1 MFKITPVQSE
11 ADALK
16 FMSACSATIKN
27 GCFIYSMTD
36 CDSGEIMGISQ
47 FEISDGFGYIYDI
60 KEAANRNDFEA
71 MFILARQTM
80 NFINLCGIDV
90 CRADLLAGDKSL
102 IKAVGF
108 KETKEYFECSLVGMF
123 DGSHCSGHNK

>member
-1 MFKITPVQSE
+1 MFKITPVQLS
-11 ADALK
+11 ADAK
-16 FMSACSATIKN
+16 DFMSSCSAAVRD

-36 CDSGEIMGISQ
+36 CESGEIMGISQ

-60 KEAANRNDFEA
+60 KEAFGQNDFEA

-80 NFINLCGIDV
+80 NFINQCGVEI
-90 CRADLLAGDKSL
+90 CRADLSAGDKSL

-108 KETKEYFECSLVGMF
+108 IEKDEYYECSMQGMF
-123 DGSHCSGHNK
+123 DGSHCSGHK